1 MGEISGATRD
11 EIDRIRTLEKQRE
24 EERYQFLYNKYMR
37 QQDKILLL
45 KDRVKKYQ
53 QELKRCRD
61 ENEQTIE
68 NFTQLCQDLKYRGMD
83 EVEDLQNQIKA
94 YQMSNHAL
102 AEHKAESEFEISNL
116 NYQLKEIKVHNSEL
130 E

>member
-61 ENEQTIE
+61 ENE
-68 NFTQLCQDLKYRGMD
+68 
-83 EVEDLQNQIKA
+83 
-94 YQMSNHAL
+94 
-102 AEHKAESEFEISNL
+102 
-116 NYQLKEIKVHNSEL
+116 
-130 E
+130 